1 MRSEYAKFPRYFQ
14 PIIPMKSDAV
24 YLVHRAALE
33 DALAVT
39 RMEERTT
46 HTTPWPLR
54 HTFDLIKFGFLREI
68 SRRTA
73 RLLLQEARRQGVK
86 QHPRIHLNMPIE
98 FHPRAAQPKRG
109 DFSHA

>member
-24 YLVHRAALE
+24 YFIHGDALGN
-33 DALAVT
+33 ALAVT
-39 RMEERTT
+39 RAEERTT